1 MKITSKIRILGILL
15 LISGILLFL
24 TYDNEG
30 IDFTF
35 GFLSA
40 LGLILTITGR
50 FKNKDKYQKKI

>member
-1 MKITSKIRILGILL
+1 MNKIRIFGILL

-24 TYDNEG
+24 IYDNDG
-30 IDFTF
+30 IDFAF

-50 FKNKDKYQKKI
+50 FKSKDKYQKKI